1 MSQQENAKL
10 ADDLRAQEKILSE
23 DFDYFALPSPCY
35 VLENHKLESNLEI
48 LNNIQKQSGAK
59 ILLALKGYAFWR
71 KFDKVREVLAGSS
84 ASGIYEATLGFEE
97 IGGRESNKE
106 VCVFSPAYK
115 PSEINALLSIATHII
130 FNSFAQWQKYKPA
143 IQSKNS
149 QLAKLGLSPISVGLR
164 LNPLFSEVEPEI
176 YNPCAKYSR
185 LGITP
190 SEFEKGLKNLA
201 KSSGENVD
209 GVADSK
215 ECSVD
220 FALEGIEGL
229 HFHTH
234 CEQGADALARTLEH
248 IHRHFSSAL
257 KQMKWINLGGGHHIT
272 KKGYDTDL
280 LISLI
285 KDIKSKY
292 NNIEVFLEPGEAVG
306 WESGF
311 LLGEVVDIVENEKKI
326 AILDVSASAHMPD
339 CLEMP
344 YRPSVIKIS
353 RSQNHTNDNSD
364 KKVLCES
371 DKGECGTST
380 GKNGGKY
387 AYRFGG
393 PTCLAGDIIGDFSFD
408 TPLEV
413 GDRVAFLDM
422 LHYTIVKNTTFNGV
436 PLPSLGII
444 EISKSGKA
452 SEPSKECKFRLL
464 KSFGY
469 NDYKER
475 N

>member
-1 MSQQENAKL
+1 MSQQENTKL
-10 ADDLRAQEKILSE
+10 ADDLSAQEKVLSE

-48 LNNIQKQSGAK
+48 LDNIQKQSGAK

-97 IGGRESNKE
+97 IGGRESSKE

-130 FNSFAQWQKYKPA
+130 FNSFAQWQKYKPS
-143 IQSKNS
+143 IESKNA

-190 SEFEKGLKNLA
+190 SEFEKGLKDLA
-201 KSSGENVD
+201 KSSEKCEENKKRGVD
-209 GVADSK
+209 
-215 ECSVD
+215 SVLD
-220 FALEGIEGL
+220 GIEGL

-248 IHRHFSSAL
+248 IHKHFSSAL

-292 NNIEVFLEPGEAVG
+292 DDIEVFLEPGEAVG

-353 RSQNHTNDNSD
+353 RNQNRTSDSND
-364 KKVLCES
+364 KKVLCEA
-371 DKGECGTST
+371 DKGECDSSTS
-380 GKNGGKY
+380 KSVGKY

-444 EISKSGKA
+444 ETSKSSKA
-452 SEPSKECKFRLL
+452 SKSCKERKFRLL